1 MNEQLKNSERI
12 TVDAAKAIYRRSVDP
27 RASDNEGTV
36 WWDEVADE
44 IRDVLAA
51 RTTDD
56 AASVI
61 DWWHRD
67 WSQVADSPK
76 AAVVRIRRAARAL
89 GYQG

>member
-1 MNEQLKNSERI
+1 VNEQRKNSAGV
-12 TVDAAKAIYRRSVDP
+12 TVDAAKAIYRRSIDP
-27 RASDNEGTV
+27 RASDAEGPV

-51 RTTDD
+51 RTAND
-56 AASVI
+56 AAAVI

-67 WSQVADSPK
+67 WSQVADSAK
-76 AAVVRIRRAARAL
+76 AAATRIRQAARAL